1 VSAGPFTPAVSAAG
15 WIAVSGQTGVDADN
29 RLGNGVL
36 AQTRQALVNLENRLR
51 SHGAELADVVKVNV
65 FLTSMHDYETMNA
78 AYAEF
83 FTENPRPAAALPSSR
98 CPAAPASRSRPGPLE
113 GRGAGR
119 A

>member
-1 VSAGPFTPAVSAAG
+1 MSADPFTPAVSAAG

-51 SHGAELADVVKVNV
+51 SYGAELADVVKVNV

-83 FTENPRPAAALPSSR
+83 FTEDPPARTCVAVVALP
-98 CPAAPASRSRPGPLE
+98 
-113 GRGAGR
+113 RGACVEIEAWATR
-119 A
+119 D